1 MSADTSSES
10 GDATWSTDAVQRA
23 TDDPRAELAAAR
35 REASGK
41 KADAM
46 EAAEEY
52 LEKVEEAL
60 EEHT

>member
-1 MSADTSSES
+1 
-10 GDATWSTDAVQRA
+10 VQRA
-23 TDDPRAELAAAR
+23 TDDLRAELAAAR

-52 LEKVEEAL
+52 LEKVL
-60 EEHT
+60 EERT